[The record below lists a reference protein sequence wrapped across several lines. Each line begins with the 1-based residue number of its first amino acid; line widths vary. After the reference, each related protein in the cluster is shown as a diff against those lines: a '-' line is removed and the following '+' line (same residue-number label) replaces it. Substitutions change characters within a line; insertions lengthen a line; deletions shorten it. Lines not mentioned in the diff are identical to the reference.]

1 MTGQLVRGKAADFV
15 VLKQDPFTEG
25 VDSLLTTE
33 IAMTVVAGSVR
44 YNATRAKKTEAQHTE
59 TR

>member
-44 YNATRAKKTEAQHTE
+44 YDSARATNAEAVNTEA
-59 TR
+59 R